1 MGLAFVYLG
10 FGFKGFFQTMALLG
24 NLSLQTSFLYCN
36 SNNLQYFPKPRPLC
50 YPPLHTHSLE
60 PIKAIFENRWAPSG
74 GESNKSINILP
85 PEPQKTEGLNF
96 QSFQLGIP
104 HNGLTLQ
111 GMDREAVPVK
121 QKKVAVYWDLDNKPP
136 KVRPFDVA
144 MSVREMARRF
154 GEVID
159 LSAYANR
166 HAFTHVPQW
175 VVEERRERKKLDFLE
190 SKGLVIPVQP
200 YICGVCGRKC
210 KNNVDLKK
218 HFKQLHERERQK
230 RLSRL
235 NSLKGRRK
243 AKFKEQYREKDEKYK
258 NAAQNLLFPKV
269 GYGLASELKRAGVY
283 VKTVE
288 DKPQAA
294 DAALKRQIQHSM
306 TRGIDC
312 LCIISDDS
320 DFSEMLNK
328 ARNNNI
334 RTVVLGDGKALKR
347 YADLWL
353 SWDQVATGNAWDEID
368 TVVRKWSIEEA
379 VIDGIAE
386 IQDTIM
392 SEDYKHDLDESD
404 SEIDQIAEEIVK
416 AQGTLNNF
424 GRVSAF
430 SEDEQQMQTENE
442 IENLERHSYDDDHY
456 DDWDSDEDTEL
467 DDEEE
472 TNFLKHTS

>member
-1 MGLAFVYLG
+1 
-10 FGFKGFFQTMALLG
+10 MALLG
-24 NLSLQTSFLYCN
+24 SLPLQTSFLHCK
-36 SNNLQYFPKPRPLC
+36 SNNLQYFPKPMPFC
-50 YPPLHTHSLE
+50 YPPLHTHMLE
-60 PIKAIFENRWAPSG
+60 PIRAIYENRWARFG
-74 GESNKSINILP
+74 GESNKPINILP

-96 QSFQLGIP
+96 QSVQLGIP
-104 HNGLTLQ
+104 HNGLMLQ
-111 GMDREAVPVK
+111 GMDTQAVPVK

-136 KVRPFDVA
+136 RVRPFDAA
-144 MSVREMARRF
+144 MAVREMARRF

-159 LSAYANR
+159 VSAYANR
-166 HAFTHVPQW
+166 HAFTHVPRW

-190 SKGLVIPVQP
+190 SKGLVVPDRP

-230 RLSRL
+230 KLSRL
-235 NSLKGRRK
+235 NSLRGKRK
-243 AKFKEQYREKDEKYK
+243 AKFREQYREKDEKYK

-269 GYGLASELKRAGVY
+269 GYGLASELRRAGVY

-294 DAALKRQIQHSM
+294 DAALKSQIQHSM

-334 RTVVLGDGKALKR
+334 RTVVLGDSKTLKR

-379 VIDGIAE
+379 IIDEIAE
-386 IQDTIM
+386 IQDTITI
-392 SEDYKHDLDESD
+392 EDYKHDLDESD

-416 AQGTLNNF
+416 AQGKLDNF

-442 IENLERHSYDDDHY
+442 IENLEGHYYDDDND
-456 DDWDSDEDTEL
+456 DDWDSDEDIEL
-467 DDEEE
+467 DNEEE
-472 TNFLKHTS
+472 PNRLKHTS